1 MSSKHKPAEL
11 HCLSLFLPS
20 TYIPNVAAICPAQ
33 AGSLGAWAVD
43 DGQRLTE
50 PSFSPH
56 LVQSITHCQ
65 LYLGSPTDAKGNVGQ
80 PLIGDGRLLLVVSLR
95 KVARLG
101 LSQSGTLC
109 WSWMATGFPGW
120 KPMASFDQYSKLH
133 QHTSHRWCGAVVV
146 APAQRS
152 ELHKKKACL
161 WALDHLCISVPCCLC
176 WARVLRDLSWAPSAS
191 TLLLPWPLR
200 QPVEPP
206 GQGGLQGRWVS
217 AQGTSLGPEG
227 VSPMDRPDAGAT
239 LTEEPRATVLALQLT
254 HHPPSP
260 ACPGARLDPPLAG
273 ALAVRIGPGLDCWQL
288 EGTPRGGPEG

>member
-1 MSSKHKPAEL
+1 M
-11 HCLSLFLPS
+11 
-20 TYIPNVAAICPAQ
+20 
-33 AGSLGAWAVD
+33 
-43 DGQRLTE
+43 
-50 PSFSPH
+50 
-56 LVQSITHCQ
+56 
-65 LYLGSPTDAKGNVGQ
+65 VGY
-80 PLIGDGRLLLVVSLR
+80 LVVSLG

-120 KPMASFDQYSKLH
+120 KPTASFDQYSQIH
-133 QHTSHRWCGAVVV
+133 QHASHRWCGAAVVV

-152 ELHKKKACL
+152 EPHKKSL
-161 WALDHLCISVPCCLC
+161 PLGSRPSVYLCTLLPECSETSAGSPPSV
-176 WARVLRDLSWAPSAS
+176 S

-227 VSPMDRPDAGAT
+227 VSPMGRPGAGAT

-254 HHPPSP
+254 HHAPSP
-260 ACPGARLDPPLAG
+260 ACPGARLGPPFAG
-273 ALAVRIGPGLDCWQL
+273 ALAARIGPGSRCWQL
-288 EGTPRGGPEG
+288 DGTPRGSPEG